1 MEMVGPPKP
10 YWLYLLECFGG
21 SFYAGIA
28 VDVAARFAKHALGTG
43 AKYTR
48 ARPPL
53 RILAAQPYASKSMAL
68 KAEIALKRLPKAKKL
83 AFFGGTPR
91 G

>member
-1 MEMVGPPKP
+1 MEMTGPPRP
-10 YWLYLLECFGG
+10 YWLYLLECLGG

-28 VDVAARFAKHALGTG
+28 IDVDARFTKHSLGTG

-53 RILAAQPYASKSMAL
+53 RILAAQPYASKSLAL
-68 KAEIALKRLPKAKKL
+68 KAEIALKRLPRTKKL
-83 AFFGGTPR
+83 GYFASMPVA
-91 G
+91 